1 MLVVWNW
8 QKSLTTIY
16 SLISII
22 TLISIS
28 NCTCKPVN
36 CHRRRNRNEIY
47 DFPETLSDHQK
58 LEKKYLNVI
67 DKDVKPL
74 VTYQIDHVG
83 RMELVKKSYNHIL
96 VN

>member
-1 MLVVWNW
+1 MIDKDVKPLVTYHIDHVGRMELAK
-8 QKSLTTIY
+8 KSYIIF
-16 SLISII
+16 SLINTI

-58 LEKKYLNVI
+58 LEKKIFETN
-67 DKDVKPL
+67 
-74 VTYQIDHVG
+74 
-83 RMELVKKSYNHIL
+83 
-96 VN
+96 